1 MIITTGKENHHTI
14 L

>member
-1 MIITTGKENHHTI
+1 MIITAEKENHHTI